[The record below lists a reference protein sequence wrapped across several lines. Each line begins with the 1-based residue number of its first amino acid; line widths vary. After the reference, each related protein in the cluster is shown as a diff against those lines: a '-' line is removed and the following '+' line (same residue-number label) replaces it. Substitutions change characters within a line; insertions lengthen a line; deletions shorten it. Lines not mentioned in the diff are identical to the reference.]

1 MNGMIAQILA
11 LALGQVDMRSTIV
24 ETKRS
29 AIGGVLIALFLLT
42 AYGALVTALALW
54 VSVEAGPVA
63 AALVV
68 AAAAIAAAL
77 VTLAVVAVL
86 NRQTE
91 QARIARQLAM
101 RSQVDPLASGLMRE
115 LPEMV
120 RQSPIASTALVAAF
134 VYVLAKSRGFGRP
147 PAK

>member
-1 MNGMIAQILA
+1 MNSIVAQILA
-11 LALGQVDMRSTIV
+11 MALGRVDMRSTII

-54 VSVEAGPVA
+54 VSTEAGVVA

-77 VTLAVVAVL
+77 VTLAVVAVM

-101 RSQVDPLASGLMRE
+101 RSQADPLASGLMRE

-134 VYVLAKSRGFGRP
+134 VYVMAKSRGFGRP
-147 PAK
+147 PAE

>member
-29 AIGGVLIALFLLT
+29 AIGGVLITLFLLT

-91 QARIARQLAM
+91 QARIARQLGM

>member
-1 MNGMIAQILA
+1 MNGVIAQILA

-29 AIGGVLIALFLLT
+29 AIGGVLVGLFLLT

-54 VSVEAGPVA
+54 VSAEAGAVA

-68 AAAAIAAAL
+68 AAAAFAAAV

-120 RQSPIASTALVAAF
+120 RQNPIATTALVAGF

-147 PAK
+147 PAE